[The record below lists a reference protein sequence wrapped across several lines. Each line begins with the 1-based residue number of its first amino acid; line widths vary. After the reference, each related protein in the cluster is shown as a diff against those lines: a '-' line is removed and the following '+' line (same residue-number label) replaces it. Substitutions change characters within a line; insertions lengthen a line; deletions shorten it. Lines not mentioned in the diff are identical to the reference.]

1 MTWLSFYDVT
11 REIEGK
17 LDVSPGRAQSMLR
30 QACASG
36 EVQSQKEPYVIVRHA
51 PQGQAPPQR
60 IEPSE
65 WREHE
70 IDLMTDED
78 GCRYFV
84 DVDEAD
90 FRYWL
95 GQQKAKPKSE
105 VGKRPRIRALL
116 AEMFQG
122 RKVPDPAHYA
132 RKALKADLLEL
143 DPNLEP
149 LDETTLKLAIDEYNA
164 EPKRS

>member
-1 MTWLSFYDVT
+1 MTWLSFYEAT

-17 LDVSPGRAQSMLR
+17 LGVSPGKAQSMLR

-36 EVQSQKEPYVIVRHA
+36 EVRSQKEPYVIVGHE
-51 PQGQAPPQR
+51 PQGQAPSQR

-65 WREHE
+65 WRERE
-70 IDLMTDED
+70 LDLTTDQT

-95 GQQKAKPKSE
+95 NQQKANNQPKRRATP
-105 VGKRPRIRALL
+105 KRNL
-116 AEMFQG
+116 
-122 RKVPDPAHYA
+122 
-132 RKALKADLLEL
+132 ADLAV
-143 DPNLEP
+143 
-149 LDETTLKLAIDEYNA
+149 ETLWHSANKIPA
-164 EPKRS
+164 